1 MPICYKINILAA
13 LKEKGFSTYRIRKDK
28 LLSESTL
35 QAFRNGEPVSWDNIA
50 RICEMLDCQPGDLL
64 YYNKEAAESPCEY
77 ESGRLLQNRA
87 MYFSQ
92 PLPSWPDLAKADF
105 FL

>member
-50 RICEMLDCQPGDLL
+50 RIVKCWTVSPVISCIIIRRPLTALASKKAAGSFKTGPCTFRSRSLL
-64 YYNKEAAESPCEY
+64 V
-77 ESGRLLQNRA
+77 
-87 MYFSQ
+87 
-92 PLPSWPDLAKADF
+92 
-105 FL
+105 

>member
-13 LKEKGFSTYRIRKDK
+13 LKEKGFSTYRIRKEK

-64 YYNKEAAESPCEY
+64 YYNKEAVDSPCE
-77 ESGRLLQNRA
+77 
-87 MYFSQ
+87 
-92 PLPSWPDLAKADF
+92 
-105 FL
+105 

>member
-64 YYNKEAAESPCEY
+64 YYNKEAAESPCRVRKRPAP
-77 ESGRLLQNRA
+77 SKPGHALFATAPLLAGPCQSRL
-87 MYFSQ
+87 
-92 PLPSWPDLAKADF
+92 